1 MAEPIRVLIVADS
14 PIIRVGFQHILED
27 AEEFDVTLC
36 SSDPTS
42 VRDAIASLGKCIALV
57 DVAQRERRAA
67 VIEAVKRD
75 GAGGKAIVFVGA
87 SDRMAAS
94 AAVRDGADVLLD
106 RGTEESVILL
116 ATKLAYLGNSFI
128 VSETLWAS
136 LTSSVV
142 GRPSVDPG
150 ALLTAREQEVLTL
163 LDSGHSD
170 AAIARDLFISVR
182 TVKHHVSHI
191 LQKLSVSSRKEAVDA
206 ARTMGLLGHA
216 HRAAPDRVASL
227 QAVSTS

>member
-27 AEEFDVTLC
+27 AAEFDVTLC
-36 SSDPTS
+36 PSDPAA
-42 VRDAIASLGKCIALV
+42 VREAAASLGRCIALV
-57 DVAQRERRAA
+57 DVVQRERRAA
-67 VIEAVKRD
+67 VIEAIKRE

-87 SDRMAAS
+87 SDRMSAS

-128 VSETLWAS
+128 VSETLWSS

-150 ALLTAREQEVLTL
+150 ALLTSREQEVLAL
-163 LDSGHSD
+163 LDSGRSD
-170 AAIARDLFISVR
+170 AAIARELFISVR

-191 LQKLSVSSRKEAVDA
+191 LQKLSVSSRKEAVEA
-206 ARTMGLLGHA
+206 ARSMGLLGNGA
-216 HRAAPDRVASL
+216 QPTAAPVAL